1 MADVGMSAGGN
12 MAGASAIKSRG
23 TSGRVAVI
31 CVIAAI
37 ALQGLSGL
45 LFSIGGFSTDLY
57 FDASA
62 LLASGASNVELFHW
76 ASIADLFGYLL
87 ATPLV
92 VYLYH
97 RFRDDPHIVLYTA
110 TGFAYILAGAFG
122 AMIFVSSG
130 PTLLRAYAT
139 AAGLERAAI
148 ATTFT
153 TIYQVVV
160 AGLWQTLEAL
170 LGGVWLLGAGLNLYR
185 GGSRALAILPLAFAA
200 LFLALAVT
208 WLVTS

>member
-1 MADVGMSAGGN
+1 MSSGGA
-12 MAGASAIKSRG
+12 MAGARGIKSRG
-23 TSGRVAVI
+23 PSGRVAVI

-45 LFSIGGFSTDLY
+45 LFSIGGFSTDLH

-87 ATPLV
+87 AAPLV

-97 RFRDDPHIVLYTA
+97 RFRDDPRMVLYTA
-110 TGFAYILAGAFG
+110 AGFAYILAGALG
-122 AMIFVSSG
+122 AMIFISSG
-130 PTLLRAYAT
+130 PALLRAYAT
-139 AAGLERAAI
+139 AAGPERVAI
-148 ATTFT
+148 ATAFT
-153 TIYQVVV
+153 TMYQIVV

-170 LGGVWLLGAGLNLYR
+170 PGGVWLLGAGLNMYR
-185 GGSRALAILPLAFAA
+185 SGRRALAVLPFAFAA
-200 LFLALAVT
+200 LFLSLAVAR
-208 WLVTS
+208 LVTF